1 MIEFKNVNKIYN
13 NNPTNVLKNI
23 NLKIED
29 GEYVCIIGRSG
40 SGKTTL
46 AKLITAEEK
55 VTSGNIVIDDWDITK
70 IKKKDIPSLR
80 RQIAVI
86 FQDFRLLPKKTAR
99 ENISFACEISG
110 DFGSKMNLKIEQL
123 LQVVGLK
130 DKANNYPFE
139 LSGGEQQRVAI
150 ARALA
155 FNPSILIADEPTGN
169 LDSINTE
176 GILTLLQDINNMGTT
191 VMLITHDKEIVNS
204 LNKRI
209 ITIEDGRVA
218 SDKVSGKYLI

>member
-1 MIEFKNVNKIYN
+1 MIEFKNISKVYN
-13 NNPTNVLKNI
+13 NSVNVLKDI
-23 NLKIED
+23 NLSID
-29 GEYVCIIGRSG
+29 NGEYVCIIGRSG

-46 AKLITAEEK
+46 AKLMTAEEK
-55 VTSGNIVIDDWDITK
+55 PTSGVITIDDWDITK
-70 IKKKDIPSLR
+70 VKKKDIPSLR

-86 FQDFRLLPKKTAR
+86 FQDFRLLPKKTAK

-110 DFGSKMNLKIEQL
+110 DFGVKMNSKIDQL
-123 LQVVGLK
+123 LQVVGLR

-139 LSGGEQQRVAI
+139 MSGGEQQRVAI

-191 VMLITHDKEIVNS
+191 VILITHDREIVNS

-209 ITIEDGRVA
+209 ITIEDGRMA
-218 SDKVSGKYLI
+218 SDKAKGKYLI

>member
-13 NNPTNVLKNI
+13 SNPTNVLKNI
-23 NLKIED
+23 NLRIED

-55 VTSGNIVIDDWDITK
+55 VTSGNIIIDDWDIAK

-130 DKANNYPFE
+130 DKANSYPFE

-169 LDSINTE
+169 LDSINTQ

-191 VMLITHDKEIVNS
+191 VILITHDKEIVNS

-218 SDKVSGKYLI
+218 SDKTSGKYLI

>member
-1 MIEFKNVNKIYN
+1 MIEFKKVNKIYN
-13 NNPTNVLKNI
+13 NSVHVLNDINVSIDN
-23 NLKIED
+23 

-40 SGKTTL
+40 SGKTTI
-46 AKLITAEEK
+46 AKLMTAEEK
-55 VTSGNIVIDDWDITK
+55 VTSGHINIDGWDISNV
-70 IKKKDIPSLR
+70 KKNDIPSLR
-80 RQIAVI
+80 RQVAVI
-86 FQDFRLLPKKTAR
+86 FQDFRLLSKKTAR

-110 DFGSKMNLKIEQL
+110 DFGAKMNIKIDQL

-130 DKANNYPFE
+130 NKADNYPFE

-191 VMLITHDKEIVNS
+191 DRKSVV
-204 LNKRI
+204 
-209 ITIEDGRVA
+209 
-218 SDKVSGKYLI
+218 

>member
-1 MIEFKNVNKIYN
+1 MIEFKNIGKIYN
-13 NNPTNVLKNI
+13 NSVNVLKDI
-23 NLKIED
+23 NLSID
-29 GEYVCIIGRSG
+29 NGEYVCIIGRSG

-46 AKLITAEEK
+46 AKLMTAEEK
-55 VTSGNIVIDDWDITK
+55 PTSGVITIDDWDITK

-86 FQDFRLLPKKTAR
+86 FQDFRLLPKKTAK

-110 DFGSKMNLKIEQL
+110 DFGSKMNSKIDQL
-123 LQVVGLK
+123 LQVVGLG
-130 DKANNYPFE
+130 DKSKNYPFE

-191 VMLITHDKEIVNS
+191 VILITHDKEIVNS

-209 ITIEDGRVA
+209 ITIEDGRIA
-218 SDKVSGKYLI
+218 SDRVNGKYLI

>member
-1 MIEFKNVNKIYN
+1 MIEFKNISKTYN
-13 NNPTNVLKNI
+13 NSFKVLKDI
-23 NLKIED
+23 NLSINN
-29 GEYVCIIGRSG
+29 GEYVCIIGKSG

-55 VTSGNIVIDDWDITK
+55 PSSGIISIDGWDITK

-86 FQDFRLLPKKTAR
+86 FQDFRLLPKKTAK

-110 DFGSKMNLKIEQL
+110 DFGSKMNQKIDQL
-123 LQVVGLK
+123 LQVVGLI

-169 LDSINTE
+169 LDSINAE

-191 VMLITHDKEIVNS
+191 VILITHDREIVNS
-204 LNKRI
+204 INKRI

-218 SDKVSGKYLI
+218 SDKSNGKYLI

>member
-1 MIEFKNVNKIYN
+1 MIEFKNISKIYN
-13 NNPTNVLKNI
+13 GSVNVLRDI
-23 NLKIED
+23 NLSID
-29 GEYVCIIGRSG
+29 NGEYVCIIGRSG

-46 AKLITAEEK
+46 AKLMTAEEK
-55 VTSGNIVIDDWDITK
+55 PTSGIITIDDWDITK

-86 FQDFRLLPKKTAR
+86 FQDFRLLPKKTAK

-110 DFGSKMNLKIEQL
+110 DFGAKMNSKIDQL
-123 LQVVGLK
+123 LQVVGLR

-191 VMLITHDKEIVNS
+191 VILITHDKEIVNS

-209 ITIEDGRVA
+209 VTIEDGRMA
-218 SDKVSGKYLI
+218 SDKAKGKYLI

>member
-1 MIEFKNVNKIYN
+1 MIEFKNISKVYN
-13 NNPTNVLKNI
+13 GSVNVLKDI
-23 NLKIED
+23 NLSIAN
-29 GEYVCIIGRSG
+29 GEYICIIGRSG

-46 AKLITAEEK
+46 AKLMTAEEK
-55 VTSGNIVIDDWDITK
+55 PTSGVITIDDWDITK

-86 FQDFRLLPKKTAR
+86 FQDFRLLPKKTAK

-110 DFGSKMNLKIEQL
+110 DFGSKMSAKIDQL
-123 LQVVGLK
+123 LQVVGLR

-191 VMLITHDKEIVNS
+191 VILITHDREIVNS

-209 ITIEDGRVA
+209 VTIEDGRIA
-218 SDKVSGKYLI
+218 SDKSKGKYLI

>member
-1 MIEFKNVNKIYN
+1 MIEFKNISKIYN
-13 NNPTNVLKNI
+13 NSFKVLKDI
-23 NLKIED
+23 NLSINN
-29 GEYVCIIGRSG
+29 GEYVCIIGKSG

-55 VTSGNIVIDDWDITK
+55 PSSGIISIDGWDITK

-86 FQDFRLLPKKTAR
+86 FQDFRLLPKKTAK

-110 DFGSKMNLKIEQL
+110 DFGSKMNQKIDQL
-123 LQVVGLK
+123 LQVVGLI

-169 LDSINTE
+169 LDSINAE

-191 VMLITHDKEIVNS
+191 VILITHDREIVNS
-204 LNKRI
+204 INKRI

-218 SDKVSGKYLI
+218 SDKSNGKYLI

>member
-1 MIEFKNVNKIYN
+1 MIEFKKVYKAYN
-13 NNPTNVLKNI
+13 NGSIDVLKDINI
-23 NLKIED
+23 KID
-29 GEYVCIIGRSG
+29 NGEYLCVIGKSG

-55 VTSGNIVIDDWDITK
+55 VSSGKIIIDGWDITK
-70 IKKKDIPSLR
+70 IKKNDIPSLR

-110 DFGSKMNLKIEQL
+110 DFGSKMHTKIDQL
-123 LQVVGLK
+123 LQVVGLS
-130 DKANNYPFE
+130 DKGDFYPYE

-169 LDSINTE
+169 LDTINTA

-191 VMLITHDKEIVNS
+191 VILITHDKEIVNS
-204 LNKRI
+204 LGKRI

-218 SDKVSGKYLI
+218 SDKASGKYII

>member
-1 MIEFKNVNKIYN
+1 MIEFKNISKVYN
-13 NNPTNVLKNI
+13 GSVDVLKDI
-23 NLKIED
+23 NLSIAN

-46 AKLITAEEK
+46 AKLMTAEEK
-55 VTSGNIVIDDWDITK
+55 PTSGVITIDDWDITK

-86 FQDFRLLPKKTAR
+86 FQDFRLLPKKTAK

-110 DFGSKMNLKIEQL
+110 DFGSKMSAKIDQL
-123 LQVVGLK
+123 LQVVGLR

-191 VMLITHDKEIVNS
+191 VILITHDREIVNS

-209 ITIEDGRVA
+209 VTIEDGRIA
-218 SDKVSGKYLI
+218 SDKSKGKYLI